1 MAESTDGRFSLLARV
16 VEISNSNI
24 QVENRLK
31 HVCDF
36 LSRETGSDCVCIY
49 RRESRGEELVPWVSS
64 CIEIDECT
72 MMDFTVRPGEG
83 VCGKAAR
90 KRAPVFYPDVKTS
103 PPSMA
108 VPRELRDF
116 TSILSVPIM
125 DDVYL
130 YGVMNF
136 STLSP
141 AAYTDEDMAFFR
153 AVATEAAGT
162 IRNSRLYRDA
172 RKRVSELI
180 TLNEIGRVIA
190 SSFDVKDTL
199 GYVAQT
205 TLRLLAADGC
215 TIRLAAEGHGGLKV
229 AMDEGYSRPG
239 FRRELRAV
247 GKQLARRIHRDKR
260 PLLINGPEDSPL
272 HSMLARHGVVSFLG
286 LPIVS
291 RGRSLGT
298 VGYYSTS
305 PQSRFDMEVVHL
317 MQTVCSQLAN
327 MIENAAM
334 LRKAQGLAEEN
345 QVKVQRISTLY
356 DVARALMSTVK
367 MDRLLPVMLYALVS
381 PGGLNF
387 SRAILFLLSGDGKGL
402 DARMAMGPR
411 DREEARRI
419 GRLPKGLLGD
429 GLPGEAAEEIRNLLW
444 TDVSNLRLPV
454 NDPACLVARAVKEK
468 RPVRTEEGCGAQ
480 AGAGGGSPQG
490 GFCGSHPDSFAAV
503 PLVVK
508 GEPRG
513 AIYVDNLFQGRK
525 ITDEDIQ
532 LLTMFASNACLAM
545 DNASLYESLENAL
558 RVIRATQDRLV
569 QSEKLMALGEMAA
582 KIAHE
587 VKNPLTAI
595 GGFARR
601 IVFPRAGGG
610 AHPVERYARIIL
622 KETERLERIVNETL
636 YFSREMTPSFRP
648 VDLNAEVRDALAMFR
663 EDLDEFRITPVI
675 DLSPDLPPISA
686 DPDQIRQVLWNLVS
700 NAIQAMEGGGTLT
713 VATREST
720 VEEGIGV
727 ALEVSDTGGGIPHDV
742 VHNIFNPFFTTKS
755 KGTGLGLPIVH
766 AIVEKH
772 GGSIHLD
779 NREGKG
785 VTFSI
790 FLPLIARGAGAG
802 ERILEQ
808 MRKGGTNGN
817 GNDGGGNKADPA

>member
-1 MAESTDGRFSLLARV
+1 LAESTDGRFSLLARI

-49 RRESRGEELVPWVSS
+49 RREPRGEELVPWVSS
-64 CIEIDECT
+64 CIEIDECAT
-72 MMDFTVRPGEG
+72 MDFAVRLGEG

-103 PPSMA
+103 PPAMA

-116 TSILSVPIM
+116 TSILSVPVM

-141 AAYTDEDMAFFR
+141 ADYTEEDMAFFR
-153 AVATEAAGT
+153 AVATEVAGT

-199 GYVAQT
+199 GYVAKT

-239 FRRELRAV
+239 FRRELRAL
-247 GKQLARRIHRDKR
+247 GKQLARQIHRDKR

-272 HSMLARHGVVSFLG
+272 YPSLVRHGVVSFLG

-305 PQSRFDMEVVHL
+305 PRLRFDMEVVHL
-317 MQTVCSQLAN
+317 VQTVCSQLAN

-334 LRKAQGLAEEN
+334 LRKAQRLAEEN

-387 SRAILFLLSGDGKGL
+387 SRAILFLLSGDGKRL

-419 GRLPKGLLGD
+419 GRLPRGLLGD
-429 GLPGEAAEEIRNLLW
+429 GVPGEAAEEIRNLLW
-444 TDVSNLRLPV
+444 ADVSNLRLPV
-454 NDPACLVARAVKEK
+454 NDPACLVARAVQEK
-468 RPVRTEEGCGAQ
+468 RPVRTEDGCGAP
-480 AGAGGGSPQG
+480 AGARDDSPSG

-513 AIYVDNLFQGRK
+513 AIYVDNLFLGRK

-558 RVIRATQDRLV
+558 RVVRATQDRLV

-601 IVFPRAGGG
+601 IVSPRPAGS

-636 YFSREMTPSFRP
+636 YFSREMAPSFRR

-663 EDLDEFRITPVI
+663 EDLDEFRITPVT
-675 DLSPDLPPISA
+675 DLCPDLPPISA

-713 VATREST
+713 VATREAT

-790 FLPLIARGAGAG
+790 FLPLVAREAGAA

-808 MRKGGTNGN
+808 MRKGGANGN
-817 GNDGGGNKADPA
+817 GNDGGGNKADPG